1 MKVALL
7 LLLTIVIT
15 LGLTPA
21 FAGSAS
27 DRTLNPEWHKCAK
40 SIGDYGYGAEVFCA
54 KKGIDKYISKKQS
67 TTSYS
72 VRNSW
77 ELSTKSNYAWNNW
90 GNIPTVKSNYASN
103 YGDNFATEKSSFMYK
118 YLNNLG
124 IEKSYTIPEIKP
136 APQIYKSPEY
146 TKPIQENFGKTI
158 YQDSHISWYNSLES
172 NFGPGISEWPTA
184 NTWGNCGWLWCR

>member
-1 MKVALL
+1 MKIALL
-7 LLLTIVIT
+7 LLLTVVLT

-72 VRNSW
+72 VRNNW
-77 ELSTKSNYAWNNW
+77 EPSAKSNYAWNNW
-90 GNIPTVKSNYASN
+90 NDMPTVKSNYASKN
-103 YGDNFATEKSSFMYK
+103 LDNLAIDKSSFMYK

-124 IEKSYTIPEIKP
+124 TEKSYTIPEIKP

-158 YQDSHISWYNSLES
+158 YQDSWSSWDNSWFS
-172 NFGPGISEWPTA
+172 KNW
-184 NTWGNCGWLWCR
+184 NCMGGLWTDC

>member
-1 MKVALL
+1 MKIALL
-7 LLLTIVIT
+7 LLFTVVLT

-21 FAGSAS
+21 FAGSSS
-27 DRTLNPEWHKCAK
+27 DRTLNPEWTKCAR

-72 VRNSW
+72 VRNIW
-77 ELSTKSNYAWNNW
+77 ESSAKSNYAWNNW
-90 GNIPTVKSNYASN
+90 DNMPTKEYIPQGHSTPAVVSNYAWN
-103 YGDNFATEKSSFMYK
+103 NWDNMP
-118 YLNNLG
+118 
-124 IEKSYTIPEIKP
+124 IVKSYTIPEIKP

-158 YQDSHISWYNSLES
+158 YQDSQSSWYNSWGS

-184 NTWGNCGWLWCR
+184 NTWGNCGWVWCR

>member
-1 MKVALL
+1 MKIALL
-7 LLLTIVIT
+7 LLLTVVLT

-40 SIGDYGYGAEVFCA
+40 STGDYGYGAEVFCA

-72 VRNSW
+72 VRDNW
-77 ELSTKSNYAWNNW
+77 EPTAKSNYAWNNW
-90 GNIPTVKSNYASN
+90 NDMPTAKSNYASK
-103 YGDNFATEKSSFMYK
+103 NFDSLAIDKSSFMYK

-124 IEKSYTIPEIKP
+124 TEKSYTIPEIKP
-136 APQIYKSPEY
+136 APQIYKSPEIKPAPQIY
-146 TKPIQENFGKTI
+146 KSPEYNKPIEENFG
-158 YQDSHISWYNSLES
+158 Q
-172 NFGPGISEWPTA
+172 GISANPTS
-184 NTWGNCGWLWCR
+184 NTWGTCGWFWCW